1 MNGVQNANEKVINY
15 EAAANESVS
24 VNDCGKTLWRVEMV
38 NENGHGH
45 EHLLTRASEGGCG
58 RFGELT

>member
-1 MNGVQNANEKVINY
+1 VQNANGKVINY
-15 EAAANESVS
+15 EAEGNESVS
-24 VNDCGKTLWRVEMV
+24 VNDCAKTLWKVVMV

-45 EHLLTRASEGGCG
+45 EYLLTRASESGCG